1 MGGWAA
7 HGCCRTM
14 FFIPASLAYGAFGP
28 DIFFS
33 MTLVLGCLCTDGC
46 LGCSS
51 AYWWPMWGRQG
62 LPKTPFPITLGMV
75 WTARDS
81 QRHSF
86 RIALS
91 APWCAPAL
99 QSHHK
104 ACPYGASLGAVWACL
119 GVWLPYGTM
128 AKKTH
133 VEALWWFFGPAW
145 VRRPS
150 CYSHDKADPC
160 GASLRPLWACLHV
173 WACLARAMASQAHVE
188 GLWWFFGPAWV
199 RGPSCYSH
207 DKADPC
213 GASLRPLWAC
223 LRVWACLAKAM
234 ASQAHVEA
242 LWWFFGPAWVRGP
255 SCYSHDTADPCG
267 ASLRPLWA
275 CLRVWACLAKA
286 MASQAHVEP
295 LWWLCWPATQT
306 TSKQMSSPGTH
317 QYTNTQGPV
326 SLKKISGPKAP

>member
-1 MGGWAA
+1 
-7 HGCCRTM
+7 
-14 FFIPASLAYGAFGP
+14 
-28 DIFFS
+28 
-33 MTLVLGCLCTDGC
+33 
-46 LGCSS
+46 
-51 AYWWPMWGRQG
+51 MWGRQG

-160 GASLRPLWACLHV
+160 GASLRPLWACL
-173 WACLARAMASQAHVE
+173 
-188 GLWWFFGPAWV
+188 
-199 RGPSCYSH
+199 
-207 DKADPC
+207 
-213 GASLRPLWAC
+213 
-223 LRVWACLAKAM
+223 
-234 ASQAHVEA
+234 
-242 LWWFFGPAWVRGP
+242 
-255 SCYSHDTADPCG
+255 
-267 ASLRPLWA
+267 
-275 CLRVWACLAKA
+275 RVWACLAKA

-306 TSKQMSSPGTH
+306 TRKQMSSPGTH

-326 SLKKISGPKAP
+326 SLNKNIGAEGPVAQRSGNEERRSATPMSSPDTGGPNPSTGDSKKIFLLRSLAARLHSKVTREKMPLEVVGGPCPVRKLRKRSPGA

>member
-28 DIFFS
+28 DIFS

-160 GASLRPLWACLHV
+160 GASLRPLWACL
-173 WACLARAMASQAHVE
+173 
-188 GLWWFFGPAWV
+188 
-199 RGPSCYSH
+199 
-207 DKADPC
+207 
-213 GASLRPLWAC
+213 
-223 LRVWACLAKAM
+223 
-234 ASQAHVEA
+234 
-242 LWWFFGPAWVRGP
+242 
-255 SCYSHDTADPCG
+255 
-267 ASLRPLWA
+267 
-275 CLRVWACLAKA
+275 RVWACLAKA

-295 LWWLCWPATQT
+295 LWWLCWSATQT
-306 TSKQMSSPGTH
+306 TRKQMSSPGTH

>member
-1 MGGWAA
+1 MHKQARVCMRQRRNAWGRVGADGTESACVGLTRTSVLCLMTLVFGRLCTDGWL
-7 HGCCRTM
+7 GCSWVLSNDVLHSR
-14 FFIPASLAYGAFGP
+14 FAGLRGLRPRH
-28 DIFFS
+28 FFS

-62 LPKTPFPITLGMV
+62 LPKTPFPLAFGMV

-81 QRHSF
+81 QRHPF
-86 RIALS
+86 RIAFS

-99 QSHHK
+99 QSHRK
-104 ACPYGASLGAVWACL
+104 AYAYGASLGAVWACL

-234 ASQAHVEA
+234 ASQAHVE
-242 LWWFFGPAWVRGP
+242 
-255 SCYSHDTADPCG
+255 
-267 ASLRPLWA
+267 
-275 CLRVWACLAKA
+275 
-286 MASQAHVEP
+286 P
-295 LWWLCWPATQT
+295 LWWLCWPAAQT
-306 TSKQMSSPGTH
+306 TRKQMSSPGTH

>member
-28 DIFFS
+28 DMFFS

-234 ASQAHVEA
+234 ASQAHVE
-242 LWWFFGPAWVRGP
+242 
-255 SCYSHDTADPCG
+255 
-267 ASLRPLWA
+267 
-275 CLRVWACLAKA
+275 
-286 MASQAHVEP
+286 P

-306 TSKQMSSPGTH
+306 TRKQMSSPGTH